1 MAIKVDHHWPLTV
14 VRPVRENALQKEPV
28 SNFPS
33 QSTRKPMT
41 LERLPDRKVGTSWEK
56 GTFVDIYI

>member
-1 MAIKVDHHWPLTV
+1 MAIKVDNHWPLV
-14 VRPVRENALQKEPV
+14 VAKPLKENALQAASV

-33 QSTRKPMT
+33 QNKKEPLVIENLS
-41 LERLPDRKVGTSWEK
+41 DRKAGTSWEK